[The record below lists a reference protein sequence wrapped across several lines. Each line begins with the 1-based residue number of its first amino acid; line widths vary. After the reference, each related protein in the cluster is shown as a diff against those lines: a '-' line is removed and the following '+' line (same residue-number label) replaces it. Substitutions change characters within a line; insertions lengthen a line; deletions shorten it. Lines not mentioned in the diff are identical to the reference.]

1 MDLNKEISGFKD
13 SFTQGGVLT
22 RTLLI
27 FGFIFTVSSITS
39 IASKVVEWKGFILGA
54 LNFYQLYFVGSVS
67 KAALFIGFQYSNTEI
82 HVATISSTCVIVGM
96 RLLASGQKIAFREIN
111 KEYNSELV
119 PSMAIYW
126 LLGFVIPIG
135 IWVWYGASDP
145 VIRPWYVI
153 FVSVF
158 YPVFIVAPKYIM
170 SKFGW
175 VNYERGYF
183 SYAKSYY
190 AYMVTIF
197 IVVGTLAAVN
207 SGLQENQPIK
217 SMKPTANAS
226 AD

>member
-13 SFTQGGVLT
+13 SFRQGGVLT

-39 IASKVVEWKGFILGA
+39 ITSKVVEWKGFILGA
-54 LNFYQLYFVGSVS
+54 LNLYQLYFVGSVS
-67 KAALFIGFQYSNTEI
+67 KAASFVGFQYSNTEI

-111 KEYNSELV
+111 KKYNTELV
-119 PSMAIYW
+119 PSMAMYW
-126 LLGFVIPIG
+126 LLGFVVPIG
-135 IWVWYGASDP
+135 IWFWYGASDP

-153 FVSVF
+153 IVSVF
-158 YPVFIVAPKYIM
+158 YPAFIVVPKYIM

-175 VNYERGYF
+175 VTYERGHF
-183 SYAKSYY
+183 SYAKGYY
-190 AYMVTIF
+190 AYMATIF
-197 IVVGTLAAVN
+197 VVVGALAAVN
-207 SGLQENQPIK
+207 SGLQENQPNK
-217 SMKPTANAS
+217 SMQPTANAS